1 MTPVANSWPADSRR
15 TDQRVGRRVGDR
27 LSSARH
33 PRFHRP
39 PEAAFRRGVM
49 GTARKKA
56 AIENQQD
63 CRGDEDGRNDD
74 GKSCFHAPNMAPGAV
89 HFQPARLGRLSPE
102 NGGRLP
108 DGFPA
113 EVIMGAGP
121 GVNFGLANPAFEI
134 AGMLVPMLLPRRG
147 IIHSATG
154 AGKFF
159 GGPDA
164 ACHSATMR

>member
-1 MTPVANSWPADSRR
+1 
-15 TDQRVGRRVGDR
+15 
-27 LSSARH
+27 
-33 PRFHRP
+33 
-39 PEAAFRRGVM
+39 M

-56 AIENQQD
+56 AIESQQD
-63 CRGDEDGRNDD
+63 CCGDKDSRNDD

-89 HFQPARLGRLSPE
+89 HFQPARLGRLSSK

-121 GVNFGLANPAFEI
+121 GVDFGLANPAFEI
-134 AGMLVPMLLPRRG
+134 AGMLVLMLLPRRG

-164 ACHSATMR
+164 ACHGATMRRRRPDSSLRRFCS